1 MQIHSWKWKYFL
13 VEYFFLRNDTIKTQ
27 SKLGKLEKL
36 RLVHKNNV
44 AVAVMPSDSGALPLQ
59 AHEFESGD
67 L

>member
-1 MQIHSWKWKYFL
+1 M

>member
-1 MQIHSWKWKYFL
+1 MEMETFL
-13 VEYFFLRNDTIKTQ
+13 GRLFFWRNDTIKTQ

-44 AVAVMPSDSGALPLQ
+44 AVAAVPSDSGALPLQ
-59 AHEFESGD
+59 AHEFESSD

>member
-13 VEYFFLRNDTIKTQ
+13 VYWNIFLEEHIKTQ

>member
-1 MQIHSWKWKYFL
+1 MDMEIFL
-13 VEYFFLRNDTIKTQ
+13 GRIFFWRYDTIKTQ

-44 AVAVMPSDSGALPLQ
+44 AVAVVPSDSGALPLQ